1 MKTQVF
7 AFAKIEDNDARK
19 KVYQEIKNG
28 KSRFGMWDQ
37 KKSLN
42 EKWHGK
48 NAILL
53 RIKKGDWIVHVNM
66 PKYGNCVAAKTVGEY
81 DFDAGV
87 ECKWGYDFNNF
98 IPIDKETIIEFDRN
112 DPNIIS
118 SVNLAPRRRAQ
129 RVLQVADFLQSIDNL
144 KTGVFDDIAKQ
155 DRAVTHLREKVSK
168 ILPEI
173 TVQIQ
178 RMNKSK
184 EFERFLN
191 RIFEN
196 MPNTVSIQNGSG
208 WRSDNGADLIVE
220 FQNPI
225 LGINLTTKIIVQAKS
240 YSGKHIETSGVDQI
254 VEGIKEYKAD
264 GGLLIST
271 AKATEELE
279 NYIVN
284 KSEEIDKTID
294 LIAGDDVAKFVLRY
308 APELLIGTT

>member
-7 AFAKIEDNDARK
+7 AFAKIEDNDARQ

-37 KKSLN
+37 EKSLN

-66 PKYGNCVAAKTVGEY
+66 PKYGQCVAAQAIGEY
-81 DFDAGV
+81 DFDDGI
-87 ECKWGYDFNNF
+87 ECKWGKDFNNF
-98 IPIDKETIIEFDRN
+98 IPIDKDSIVEFDRN
-112 DPNIIS
+112 NPNVLS

-129 RVLQVADFLQSIDNL
+129 RISAVSDFFESIDNL
-144 KTGVFDDIAKQ
+144 KKGVFDDVAKQ
-155 DRAVTHLREKVSK
+155 DRAIIHLREKVSK

-173 TVQIQ
+173 TVQIH

-196 MPNTVSIQNGSG
+196 MPNTVSTPNGFG

-220 FQNPI
+220 FQNPVI
-225 LGINLTTKIIVQAKS
+225 GVNISTKIIVQAKS
-240 YSGKHIETSGVDQI
+240 YRGEHIETSGVDQI
-254 VEGIKEYKAD
+254 VDGIKMYNAD

-308 APELLIGTT
+308 APELLIDTN

>member
-7 AFAKIEDNDARK
+7 AFAKIEDKDARQ

-28 KSRFGMWDQ
+28 KSRFGMWSQ
-37 KKSLN
+37 KESLKEERYN
-42 EKWHGK
+42 K

-66 PKYGNCVAAKTVGEY
+66 PKYGKCVAAQTIGEY

-87 ECKWGYDFNNF
+87 ECKWGYDFKNF

-112 DPNIIS
+112 DPNILS

-129 RVLQVADFLQSIDNL
+129 RILQVSDFIESIDNL
-144 KTGVFDDIAKQ
+144 KKGVYSDIAKR
-155 DRAVTHLREKVSK
+155 DRAVTHLQQKVSK
-168 ILPEI
+168 ILPDI
-173 TVQIQ
+173 TAQIQ

-184 EFERFLN
+184 EFERFLM

-196 MPNTVSIQNGSG
+196 LPNTVSIQNGFG
-208 WRSDNGADLIVE
+208 WRSDHGADLIVE

-225 LGINLTTKIIVQAKS
+225 ASINLTTKIIVQAKS
-240 YSGKHIETSGVDQI
+240 YVGNHIETSGVDQI
-254 VEGIKEYKAD
+254 VAGINQYNAD

-284 KSEEIDKTID
+284 KSEENDKTID